1 MGYNKRSEFEFILF
15 HFLTSLFLW
24 KNPGTVWST
33 APGFF
38 HAARRRANAFWT
50 GVYHRACS
58 VSFPLCHPRG
68 TASPAWVGR
77 RSVYGQHLFLG
88 SIQHL
93 HFIHHEL
100 YIVPFETLRKN
111 VYSQCIFAYFFGIQP
126 FLCIY
131 VRTSLFFFAIL
142 LITIIDVQS
151 ERGYNSFINLPS
163 PVTWETRK
171 GE

>member
-1 MGYNKRSEFEFILF
+1 MNLNSFFFIFLPLFFSERTPVRSGQPHRGSFTPQGGGLMRFEPVCSRYAIGPARYR
-15 HFLTSLFLW
+15 SPSVI
-24 KNPGTVWST
+24 PG
-33 APGFF
+33 
-38 HAARRRANAFWT
+38 
-50 GVYHRACS
+50 
-58 VSFPLCHPRG
+58 G

-100 YIVPFETLRKN
+100 YIVSFETLRRN
-111 VYSQCIFAYFFGIQP
+111 VYSQYIFAYFFGVQP

-142 LITIIDVQS
+142 LITIIDGQS

-163 PVTWETRK
+163 PLTWK
-171 GE
+171 I

>member
-1 MGYNKRSEFEFILF
+1 MRASCGVS
-15 HFLTSLFLW
+15 SLHHWVLLGIFPAQLSDGDS
-24 KNPGTVWST
+24 PQGGQ
-33 APGFF
+33 PMRY
-38 HAARRRANAFWT
+38 AA
-50 GVYHRACS
+50 GVLSLHHWACS

-93 HFIHHEL
+93 HFIHHES
-100 YIVPFETLRKN
+100 YIVSFETFCRN
-111 VYSQCIFAYFFGIQP
+111 VYSQCIFAYFFGVQP